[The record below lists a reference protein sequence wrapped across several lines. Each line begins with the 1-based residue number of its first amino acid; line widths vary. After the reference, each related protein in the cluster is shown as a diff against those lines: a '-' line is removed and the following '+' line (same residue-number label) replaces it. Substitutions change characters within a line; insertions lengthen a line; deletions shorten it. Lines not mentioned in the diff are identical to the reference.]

1 MISNKEYEKQGETMK
16 ISCGTDIIE
25 VERIQKAIEN
35 LGDKFL
41 KEVYTKKEIEYCIS
55 KNVMKYQHFTARFAA
70 KEAVFKALSKFLE
83 NKYDL
88 KWKDIEIL
96 NDNNGRP
103 YVVLNKDIIKENIEI
118 DISLSHIKDYAIANC
133 VILLN

>member
-1 MISNKEYEKQGETMK
+1 MN

-25 VERIQKAIEN
+25 VERIKRAIEKQ
-35 LGDKFL
+35 GIKFL
-41 KEVYTKKEIEYCIS
+41 KEIYTAKEIEYCES
-55 KNVMKYQHFTARFAA
+55 KNVMKYEHYAARFAG
-70 KEAVFKALSKFLE
+70 KEAIFKATSKLLE

-88 KWKDIEIL
+88 KWQDMEIL

-103 YVVLNKDIIKENIEI
+103 YVTLTQDIIKENIEI

-133 VILLN
+133 VIYKR